1 MSGASLWA
9 GMLAVEVM
17 WMAVCQG
24 SGMKMREMLC
34 LTEIRQLMECYQLE

>member
-24 SGMKMREMLC
+24 SGMKTQEMC